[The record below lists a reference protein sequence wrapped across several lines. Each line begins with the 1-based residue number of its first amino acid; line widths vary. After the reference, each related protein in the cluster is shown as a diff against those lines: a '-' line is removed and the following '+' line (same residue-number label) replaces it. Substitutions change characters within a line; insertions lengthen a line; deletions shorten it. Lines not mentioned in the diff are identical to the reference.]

1 MFWFFALLINLNG
14 LLINLNQTS
23 KEFQDCF
30 YTGCPTILFPHLI
43 LAIAKLAQKT
53 NNLDIL
59 KNLEK
64 MKTGAKK
71 FKVAPVIL
79 ISTFCDDTMT
89 EKNNKSYRSIVQD
102 TSEIQSKNSTNYCGT
117 P

>member
-30 YTGCPTILFPHLI
+30 YTGCPTILFPHLL

-79 ISTFCDDTMT
+79 KSTFCNDRKKINLTRVLYKILAKYKVKT
-89 EKNNKSYRSIVQD
+89 V
-102 TSEIQSKNSTNYCGT
+102 
-117 P
+117 

>member
-30 YTGCPTILFPHLI
+30 YTGCPTILFPHLL

-71 FKVAPVIL
+71 FKVAQHFAMPLRQKKIINLTGVMHKIL
-79 ISTFCDDTMT
+79 AICCKT
-89 EKNNKSYRSIVQD
+89 
-102 TSEIQSKNSTNYCGT
+102 
-117 P
+117 